1 MDVAAL
7 VASLGGEMLRGG
19 AFKPRSSPYSFSGHG
34 RKALGWLREAADA
47 QKLGLVTEVLSEL
60 EVEAVAEVAD
70 WVQIGSR
77 NMQNFALLQA
87 VGRTGAQVLLKR
99 GMSARIKEWLLSA
112 EHLLKA
118 GAAGVVFCERGLRSF
133 DPETR
138 SLLDLSAVALLK
150 EVYGQA
156 IIVDPSHA
164 AGRRDL
170 LPALARAA
178 CAAGADG
185 VMLEIHL
192 NSAAARSDGP
202 QALDEA
208 GLRAVAQAVGVSCP

>member
-1 MDVAAL
+1 
-7 VASLGGEMLRGG
+7 
-19 AFKPRSSPYSFSGHG
+19 
-34 RKALGWLREAADA
+34 
-47 QKLGLVTEVLSEL
+47 
-60 EVEAVAEVAD
+60 
-70 WVQIGSR
+70 
-77 NMQNFALLQA
+77 
-87 VGRTGAQVLLKR
+87 
-99 GMSARIKEWLLSA
+99 MSARIKEWLLSA